1 MSIRERITMSSPDRI
16 DIHVYPK
23 DSLMSIQNKIM
34 HIELKSIYI
43 ISYRGII
50 YHKKTTTA

>member
-1 MSIRERITMSSPDRI
+1 M
-16 DIHVYPK
+16 HVYPK